1 MVHIGTRDGT
11 VTQLDCYTMGHTMG
25 LERSRTQNG
34 TGTPLNWC
42 TINGVV
48 VSTTIRWPPLP
59 QSDIAL
65 YHNSMAL
72 SATIQWL
79 FLPQLDGGLYHNSR
93 VAAASNCRCTC
104 ESQVCSCKCALCS
117 DESSLPQQP
126 PVRYINI
133 SRPYLR
139 DKSWGRF
146 SRGVSSGFDLVCFA
160 RRARCLCFTTNWF
173 AYLGRDFI

>member
-1 MVHIGTRDGT
+1 MGWSSLRQFDG
-11 VTQLDCYTMGHTMG
+11 G
-25 LERSRTQNG
+25 LYHNPTSFSTTIRWRSLPQFNG
-34 TGTPLNWC
+34 CFYHNS
-42 TINGVV
+42 IA
-48 VSTTIRWPPLP
+48 VSTTIRWR
-59 QSDIAL
+59 S
-65 YHNSMAL
+65 
-72 SATIQWL
+72 
-79 FLPQLDGGLYHNSR
+79 LPQLDGGLYHNSR

-146 SRGVSSGFDLVCFA
+146 SRGLVRALIWSASLAA
-160 RRARCLCFTTNWF
+160 RVAFVLPLIGLLILAVTLSRR
-173 AYLGRDFI
+173 